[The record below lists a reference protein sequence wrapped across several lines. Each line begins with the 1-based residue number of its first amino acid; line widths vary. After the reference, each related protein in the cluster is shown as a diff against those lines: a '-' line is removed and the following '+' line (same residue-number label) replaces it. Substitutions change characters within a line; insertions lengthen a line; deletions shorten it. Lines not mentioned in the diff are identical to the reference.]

1 MKQFNKIL
9 FTFLFVCS
17 AFLSSFAQRTFFTDA
32 SEAEIKKTN
41 ITRVIIPVK
50 SRILALDE
58 ISLKTFLWSLPS
70 EKSII
75 KNRDAA
81 PVIEL
86 PMPDGRM
93 ASFRVWE
100 SSIQEP
106 LLEAKFPDIKT
117 FTGQGVSDPY
127 ATIRFDYTPRG
138 FHAQVLTPNG
148 TYYIDPYAI
157 NNTKNYNSYFRTDLP
172 ARAGFICGFQN
183 ELTDAAAGRIANI
196 AAPCRGTD
204 LRTYRLAVACTGEYA
219 QAPGVSAGNNP
230 AILHAA
236 IVTTVNRVVGV
247 YEKELALRL
256 VLVANN
262 NVVEYLVAATDPFNG
277 NNNANTLIN
286 ESQTVITAN
295 IGTPNFDIGHTFSTG
310 GGGLAGLGVV
320 CTNAQKARGI
330 TGSPSPTGDA
340 YDIDYVAHE
349 MGHQWGGNHSMAGCG
364 NSPANTKYEVGSG
377 TTIQAYAG
385 ICGGEDIQPNS
396 DPTFHPI
403 SFDEISNYLA
413 GTGGGCGVST
423 PTGNTLPVVAPLP
436 ANVSIPVSTP
446 FTLTG
451 SATDADGDP
460 LSYCWEQ
467 WDFSGTATWNAG
479 ATAPAGNTVP
489 LFKSR
494 LPKTNG
500 SRTFPDPAVILAGF
514 PANPPATLG
523 GLKGET
529 LSPVARPM
537 KFRLTVRDNRAAGG
551 GVVSSGGG
559 GCQSS
564 TVFTVTVVGT
574 TPFTVTAPNGGES
587 FPGGSTQT
595 ITWNVSG
602 TAIAPIGVINV
613 KISLSTDGGLTFPT
627 VITASTPNDGT
638 EALAIPST
646 ATTSARVKVEA
657 IGNVFFDISNN
668 NFIITAAANGFT
680 FNSVAPTS
688 VPCGTATAAA
698 TLATASQGGFLT
710 PITLSA
716 TGNPA
721 GTTVTFSSNPVV
733 PGNSTTVTLNN
744 VNTLAPGIYNVTVN
758 GVAGS
763 VSQSGTIAFTVQ
775 PGTPPSI
782 TTQPA
787 GVTVCAGSNAVFNV
801 VSPGPGLL
809 YQWQVSNGGP
819 FADITGATASSYT
832 ATAVTGADNNNQ
844 YQVIVS
850 TLCGSSTSAAA
861 TLTVDTAP
869 AVTAQPAAAV
879 ICAGNDNTFTLTA
892 TGAGLTYQWQ
902 QSITGCAGTF
912 VNIPGATSPAYTLTN
927 ITLLQDG
934 YAYQCIVSGT
944 CAPTSV
950 ISNCAALSVSSSVG
964 IVAQPTNVIA
974 CNGSNAVFTVNA
986 SGTGVNYQWQV
997 STGGPFT
1004 DITGATG
1011 ASYTVTGVTAANSGN
1026 QYQVVLTNS
1035 TCTVPSF
1042 STPATLTVNELPAV
1056 TTQPAAVTICAGSNT
1071 TFTSAATGTNIA
1083 YQWQVST
1090 GGPFTDIV
1098 GATNAGYTVTAA
1110 TAGQNNS
1117 QYQVVVSGACTPAA
1131 VSSAAT
1137 LTVISPA
1144 TIAVQPLNTP
1154 VCEGSD
1160 ATLTVTGTSGGAPA
1174 IIYQWQVSTG
1184 GPFTNIAGAT
1194 TASYTI
1200 TGATAAS
1207 NGNQYQVLLSN
1218 ATCAATATSTPI
1230 TLTVNALPVVT
1241 ASADAA
1247 GVCTG
1252 TNAQLTAT
1260 GAVSYVWTPAATLN
1274 DATIANPIATPVVN
1288 PSTPGQPN
1296 PVVYTVTGTD
1306 ANGCVNTNTVTV
1318 TANPLPVVTLTATP
1332 ANTSLVAG
1340 QSVLLKA
1347 SVTPIGSFLYTWTK
1361 DGVVIPNTTDSL
1373 RVTANDGGAY
1383 AVTAGN
1389 NPGGDCASKSNAIEV
1404 SDSATVKLFVFPNPN
1419 NGQFFVSYH
1428 NPGGVPTGRNVT
1440 VYDNKGARVFTQKL
1454 TISQPYQLIRIDL
1467 RPASAGLY
1475 IIVLYDGAGNRLATE
1490 KVIVQ
1495 N

>member
-1 MKQFNKIL
+1 MKKGLLLTVFFASFITAAFSQTDKFWSVNNEPRKNIPAYKAVARLSFPKDFTL
-9 FTFLFVCS
+9 FTLNTAALRLELFSVVGQQ
-17 AFLSSFAQRTFFTDA
+17 SSRHAT
-32 SEAEIKKTN
+32 
-41 ITRVIIPVK
+41 V
-50 SRILALDE
+50 
-58 ISLKTFLWSLPS
+58 ISLPNGAGKLEQFEVFEASNFEPDLQANFPEIRAFSGKGITDRSATVKLSISPQGIQTMIFRTEKENEFIEPYSQDHSVYAVFKSQRVKGNLPWTCTTD
-70 EKSII
+70 EQ
-75 KNRDAA
+75 
-81 PVIEL
+81 
-86 PMPDGRM
+86 
-93 ASFRVWE
+93 ASFSEINRQIA
-100 SSIQEP
+100 SSNRPSSSTGE
-106 LLEAKFPDIKT
+106 LKT
-117 FTGQGVSDPY
+117 M
-127 ATIRFDYTPRG
+127 
-138 FHAQVLTPNG
+138 
-148 TYYIDPYAI
+148 
-157 NNTKNYNSYFRTDLP
+157 
-172 ARAGFICGFQN
+172 
-183 ELTDAAAGRIANI
+183 
-196 AAPCRGTD
+196 
-204 LRTYRLAVACTGEYA
+204 RLAQSCNGEYSNYFNA
-219 QAPGVSAGNNP
+219 FSA
-230 AILHAA
+230 ADVALVLAA
-236 IVTTVNRVVGV
+236 FNTTLTRCNGV
-247 YEKELALRL
+247 YEKDLALHL
-256 VLVANN
+256 NLIANTTAVIYYN
-262 NVVEYLVAATDPFNG
+262 PATDPYTTLAAWNG
-277 NNNANTLIN
+277 QLQTTLTSVIGAANY
-286 ESQTVITAN
+286 
-295 IGTPNFDIGHTFSTG
+295 DIGHMFGASG
-310 GGGLAGLGVV
+310 GGGNAGCIGCV
-320 CTNAQKARGI
+320 CGANKGSGI
-330 TGSPSPTGDA
+330 TSPADAIPEGDNF
-340 YDIDYVAHE
+340 DIDYVVHE
-349 MGHQWGGNHSMAGCG
+349 VGHQLGANHTFSFNNEGSG
-364 NSPANTKYEVGSG
+364 VNKEVGSG
-377 TTIQAYAG
+377 ITIMGYAG
-385 ICGGEDIQPNS
+385 ITGQDVAPHSIDI
-396 DPTFHPI
+396 FHEASIQQIETNLATKTCPI
-403 SFDEISNYLA
+403 TTNITAANA
-413 GTGGGCGVST
+413 T
-423 PTGNTLPVVAPLP
+423 PVVAPV
-436 ANVSIPVSTP
+436 ANYTIPISTP
-446 FTLTG
+446 FALTG
-451 SATDADGDP
+451 SATDANAGDV
-460 LSYCWEQ
+460 LTYCWEQ
-467 WDFSGTATWNAG
+467 NDNATNAQTNNASVASPTKASGPNWLSFSPSTSPTRTCPILPRILTGALTTPSLPGGDAIATIEALSS
-479 ATAPAGNTVP
+479 V
-489 LFKSR
+489 
-494 LPKTNG
+494 
-500 SRTFPDPAVILAGF
+500 SRTL
-514 PANPPATLG
+514 N
-523 GLKGET
+523 
-529 LSPVARPM
+529 
-537 KFRLTVRDNRAAGG
+537 FRLTVRDNAPY
-551 GVVSSGGG
+551 
-559 GCQSS
+559 SS
-564 TVFTVTVVGT
+564 TAPVKVGQTAFTDMQVIVTNTSG
-574 TPFTVTAPNGGES
+574 PFAVTAPNTNVTW
-587 FPGGSTQT
+587 PGGSTQT
-595 ITWNVSG
+595 VTWSVANTTAAPVSC
-602 TAIAPIGVINV
+602 ANV
-613 KISLSTDGGLTFPT
+613 KISLSTDGGQTFPT
-627 VITASTPNDGT
+627 VLVASTGNDGT
-638 EALAIPST
+638 ETVTIPST
-646 ATTSARVKVEA
+646 ATTTARIKVESV
-657 IGNVFFDISNN
+657 GNIFFDIDNSD
-668 NFIITAAANGFT
+668 FTISAPANGFT